1 MLFKLFAFI
10 KFRLTSKNQ
19 HGIHSPFV
27 YRYITKCLYADP
39 RYRLSKSHNVLF
51 KTISYFDLHTIHLT
65 PTNIALEKELS
76 QYFKK
81 VTFTN
86 TSEELIYIDRL
97 DLAMVNKTIVQNS
110 SITNDTVVFINNIY
124 QTKDTGKL
132 WSSIKELDQVRVTID
147 LFYCGLVFFRR
158 EQVKEHFKIR
168 I

>member
-1 MLFKLFAFI
+1 
-10 KFRLTSKNQ
+10 
-19 HGIHSPFV
+19 
-27 YRYITKCLYADP
+27 
-39 RYRLSKSHNVLF
+39 
-51 KTISYFDLHTIHLT
+51 LT

-86 TSEELIYIDRL
+86 TSDELIYIDRL